1 MKDYKEDDYLML
13 SGIQH
18 YAFCKRQWALIHI
31 ENQWEENLRTIE
43 GNIMH
48 ERAHNGPKLESRKNL
63 LVSREMRVFS
73 SSLGISGICDVVEF
87 EKCNKDKENAVILFD
102 REGYYS
108 VTPVEYKKGEPK
120 VNDEDRLQLTA
131 QVMCLEEML
140 CTFIDYGYLYYGK
153 TRHREKV
160 EITEDLRQKVKEIC
174 SQMHQLFEKQ
184 YTPKVKRTKACN
196 ACSLKNIC
204 IPKLMKNFSAHDY
217 ILENIGST
225 EL

>member
-63 LVSREMRVFS
+63 LVSREMRIFS

-87 EKCNKDKENAVILFD
+87 KKCNRDEENAVTLFN
-102 REGYYS
+102 REGCYS
-108 VTPVEYKKGEPK
+108 VIPVEYKKGEPK
-120 VNDEDRLQLTA
+120 VNDADRLQLTA

-140 CTFIDYGYLYYGK
+140 CTFIEYGYLYYGT
-153 TRHREKV
+153 TRRREKV
-160 EITEDLRQKVKEIC
+160 EITEDLRKKVKEIC
-174 SQMHQLFEKQ
+174 SQMHQLVEKQ

-204 IPKLMKNFSAHDY
+204 IPKLMKNSSVHDY
-217 ILENIGST
+217 ILKNIGSE